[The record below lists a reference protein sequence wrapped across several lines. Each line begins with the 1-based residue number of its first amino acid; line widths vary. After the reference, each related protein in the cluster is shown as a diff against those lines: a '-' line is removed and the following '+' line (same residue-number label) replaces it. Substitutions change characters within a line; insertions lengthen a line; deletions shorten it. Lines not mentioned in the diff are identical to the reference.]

1 MSQVDV
7 TNLVYWRARCEEL
20 EEELR
25 QMRDALRREIHP
37 VVSAMGMIAP
47 YTPSGATMIVAALYK
62 AYPHALTRERLMLAR
77 RVCKQDVD
85 DKVIDVQICKA
96 RQGLRKAGAEGP
108 IIVNVYAAGY
118 RMHASA
124 YAWLSERLMEVQLV
138 EARLTDTRLTEGAN
152 LACVSNKHRG

>member
-1 MSQVDV
+1 MNED
-7 TNLVYWRARCEEL
+7 YWKVRCEEL

-25 QMRDALRREIHP
+25 QVRDVLRREIHP

-47 YTPSGATMIVAALYK
+47 QTPSGAVTMVAALYK
-62 AYPHALTRERLMLAR
+62 AHPHVLSRERLMLAR
-77 RVCKQDVD
+77 RACKEDVD

-118 RMHASA
+118 RMHAGA
-124 YAWLSERLMEVQLV
+124 YAWLSERLMEVQLA
-138 EARLTDTRLTEGAN
+138 EARLTDARLTDATN
-152 LACVSNKHRG
+152 LASVPTKHRG

>member
-1 MSQVDV
+1 MNED
-7 TNLVYWRARCEEL
+7 YWKVRCEEL

-25 QMRDALRREIHP
+25 QVRDVLRREIHP

-47 YTPSGATMIVAALYK
+47 QTPSGATMIVAALYK

-77 RVCKQDVD
+77 RACKQDVD

-118 RMHASA
+118 RMHAGA
-124 YAWLSERLMEVQLV
+124 YAWLSERLVEV
-138 EARLTDTRLTEGAN
+138 RLTDPRLTDARLTEGSN
-152 LACVSNKHRG
+152 LAFVPTKHRG

>member
-1 MSQVDV
+1 MNED
-7 TNLVYWRARCEEL
+7 YWKVRCEEL

-25 QMRDALRREIHP
+25 QVRDVLRREIHP
-37 VVSAMGMIAP
+37 VVSAMGIIAP

-77 RVCKQDVD
+77 RACKQDVD

-124 YAWLSERLMEVQLV
+124 YAWLSERLMEV
-138 EARLTDTRLTEGAN
+138 RLTDPRLTDATN
-152 LACVSNKHRG
+152 LASVPTKQRG